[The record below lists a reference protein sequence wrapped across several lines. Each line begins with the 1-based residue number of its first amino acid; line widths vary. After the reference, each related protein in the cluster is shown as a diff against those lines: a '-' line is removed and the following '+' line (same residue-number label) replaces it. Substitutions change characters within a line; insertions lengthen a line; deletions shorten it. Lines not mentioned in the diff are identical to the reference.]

1 MVNVRSQANEV
12 CTVRADQL
20 VPEVDEEVVPRKA
33 FGGLLQIRYEAAD
46 VAVVPPAFDGE
57 LLPQAVFSEAKQ
69 LVLR

>member
-1 MVNVRSQANEV
+1 MVDVRRQANEV

-20 VPEVDEEVVPRKA
+20 IPEVDKQVVPRKA
-33 FGGLLQIRYEAAD
+33 FGGLLKIRYKAAD

-57 LLPQAVFSEAKQ
+57 LFPEAVFSKAEQ